1 MRIIFSAS
9 LFIFALLP
17 YSTVSNIVI
26 ACTCSD
32 GVLIGSDSL
41 SVSGSLV
48 GNRLAESV
56 FLLGTNTVVCC
67 ASGQSDFQHLLSD
80 LNSFIRSAKV
90 YDGGVP
96 NVASIARYARKLVNQ
111 KYRKAHLI
119 IAGSDAFSGSDLDEV
134 RDMKDP
140 FDRKISRNDGSD
152 DSVIVG
158 NRPTACAETSID
170 GIEMKGENNRK
181 GSRCNVHEI
190 LSGGT
195 LISQPFAL
203 AGTGSDCV
211 LTLMEELFAQDFN
224 SESDIIDKE
233 IVPSLSSEDFWT
245 RNKIQSTPKTLRS
258 MQSSVGLMKKVLK
271 AALRADPKTGSALR
285 VWGLDGDGLR
295 LL

>member
-1 MRIIFSAS
+1 MRITFSAS

-17 YSTVSNIVI
+17 YSTISNIVI

-80 LNSFIRSAKV
+80 LKSFIRSAKA

-134 RDMKDP
+134 RDIKDS
-140 FDRKISRNDGSD
+140 FDKKVSRNHGSD
-152 DSVIVG
+152 DSVIVA
-158 NRPTACAETSID
+158 NHPTACAETTISD
-170 GIEMKGENNRK
+170 IEMKGKNNRK
-181 GSRCNVHEI
+181 ESRYNVHEI

-203 AGTGSDCV
+203 AGSGSDCV
-211 LTLMEELFAQDFN
+211 LTLMEELFARDFN
-224 SESDIIDKE
+224 SESDIIEKD
-233 IVPSLSSEDFWT
+233 IVPCSSSEDFWT
-245 RNKIQSTPKTLRS
+245 RNKIRSSLTKFRS
-258 MQSSVGLMKKVLK
+258 MQTSVGLMKKVLK

-285 VWGLDGDGLR
+285 VWSLDGDGLR

>member
-1 MRIIFSAS
+1 
-9 LFIFALLP
+9 
-17 YSTVSNIVI
+17 VI

-32 GVLIGSDSL
+32 GILIGSDSL

-119 IAGSDAFSGSDLDEV
+119 IAGSDAFSGSDLNEFRV
-134 RDMKDP
+134 TGDP
-140 FDRKISRNDGSD
+140 FDNKVSRNHGGD
-152 DSVIVG
+152 DTLVG
-158 NRPTACAETSID
+158 ANHPTACAETSIKN
-170 GIEMKGENNRK
+170 IEMKGKNNRK
-181 GSRCNVHEI
+181 ESRYNVHEI

-203 AGTGSDCV
+203 AGSGSDCV

-224 SESDIIDKE
+224 SERNSIEKE
-233 IVPSLSSEDFWT
+233 KVASSSSEDFWT
-245 RNKIQSTPKTLRS
+245 RNKIPSSPTAFRS
-258 MQSSVGLMKKVLK
+258 MQTSVGLVKKVLK

>member
-1 MRIIFSAS
+1 MRITFSAS

-17 YSTVSNIVI
+17 YSTISNIVI

-119 IAGSDAFSGSDLDEV
+119 IAGSDAFSGSHIDEV
-134 RDMKDP
+134 KDP
-140 FDRKISRNDGSD
+140 FDKTVTRNHESSD
-152 DSVIVG
+152 TLVVA
-158 NRPTACAETSID
+158 NHPTACAETSIKS
-170 GIEMKGENNRK
+170 IEMKGKNNRK
-181 GSRCNVHEI
+181 ESRYNVHEI

-203 AGTGSDCV
+203 AGSGSDCV
-211 LTLMEELFAQDFN
+211 LTLMEELFAQDFK
-224 SESDIIDKE
+224 SESDIIENE
-233 IVPSLSSEDFWT
+233 IVPSSSEDFWT
-245 RNKIQSTPKTLRS
+245 RNKIPSSPTTFRS
-258 MQSSVGLMKKVLK
+258 MQISVGLMKKVLK